1 MSSRPWYRWFSADYR
16 AKTAHLDFIHDAAY
30 RRLLDAYYEHRGPL
44 PADPK
49 ALYRIVGAQTL
60 EERAAV
66 MKVAG
71 EFFSNGDGLIRQARA
86 DEEILE
92 TQEFAARRAEAGR
105 KGNDVRWGKNRNR
118 IAQRSQNDRHPH
130 PQSQPL
136 LQSQPQS
143 SPQLP
148 PWLPP
153 ESWSHYQD
161 HRKNKRAKLTP
172 RAAALCFRTLEKLRE
187 KGQDPIAVIEQSI
200 ANGWTG
206 LFPVQAVQQKAQ
218 DWKRSEQATEAK
230 ARELG
235 MWPARAG
242 ESWNDLRRRI
252 EERLNA
258 ANN

>member
-1 MSSRPWYRWFSADYR
+1 MSYAYMALFTGDYLR
-16 AKTAHLDFIHDAAY
+16 DTRHLTPEEHGIY
-30 RRLLDAYYEHRGPL
+30 LLLLMHCWDQRGPVPL
-44 PADPK
+44 DERKQAGIVNARSGGELESLRRVLREFFARMEDGWYNARMSREIVK
-49 ALYRIVGAQTL
+49 CQALSQIWSEAGKRGAQAKAKPRL
-60 EERAAV
+60 RV
-66 MKVAG
+66 G
-71 EFFSNGDGLIRQARA
+71 Q
-86 DEEILE
+86 
-92 TQEFAARRAEAGR
+92 AEATT
-105 KGNDVRWGKNRNR
+105 
-118 IAQRSQNDRHPH
+118 P
-130 PQSQPL
+130 
-136 LQSQPQS
+136 
-143 SPQLP
+143 SPAPSLSPSPTPSYP
-148 PWLPP
+148 PIPSWLPT
-153 ESWSHYQD
+153 ESWSQYQD

-206 LFPVQAVQQKAQ
+206 LFPIQQQQKAQ